1 MQNDY
6 IIRSLNSLETTASSL
21 DSNNNVLINDINSLK
36 YICRTIR
43 ENWEND
49 QGQDL
54 ASILSTLDNTIGTL
68 ENELVPVIKKYVEVV
83 NTVVAES
90 RKNQSTS
97 LQ

>member
-68 ENELVPVIKKYVEVV
+68 ENELVPIIKKYVEVV